1 MMKVQYYAPDLSE
14 LLHIGDIEEMHVDT
28 DEHGIQVLRITYYG
42 KPKEEYKTVKAT
54 GATKKAPVKR
64 TRDIEVSRGP
74 ARPLRFDSAKPQS
87 IGETLLRKGADWMKR
102 NKKPP
107 FMEDAGF

>member
-1 MMKVQYYAPDLSE
+1 MMKVQYYATDLSE

-28 DEHGIQVLRITYYG
+28 DEHGVRVLRIEYFG
-42 KPKEEYKTVKAT
+42 KPKDEYKTVRAP

-64 TRDIEVSRGP
+64 TRDVEVSRGP
-74 ARPLRFDSAKPQS
+74 ARPMNFDSGGPMS
-87 IGETLLRKGADWMKR
+87 IGDKLLKTGSDWMKR

-107 FMEDAGF
+107 FMTDAGF

>member
-1 MMKVQYYAPDLSE
+1 MKVQYFAPDLSE

-28 DEHGIQVLRITYYG
+28 DEFGVQVLRIEYYG
-42 KPKEEYKTVKAT
+42 KPKEEYKTVKAS
-54 GATKKAPVKR
+54 GAKR
-64 TRDIEVSRGP
+64 TTRARDIEVSRGP
-74 ARPLRFDSAKPQS
+74 AKPMRFNSEKPMS
-87 IGETLLRKGADWMKR
+87 VGSTLLQKGAEWMKR